1 LLRGSDAC
9 QPGGYVLSRRTFAR
23 GYQPSMILTC
33 PACRTR
39 HLVPDSAIGPTGRQ
53 VRCASC
59 KHSWFEDAPLA
70 DPAAAP
76 PITPAPPAT
85 AAPAAEPFAEPAAPP
100 PEPAP
105 VRSFVDPAAGEGLPA
120 YDAFAHQP
128 PFRPRRNP
136 AKMWTRI
143 AIGAAIAML
152 LAIVA
157 IVLFGPADLGA
168 KFGLGAKATPLSIE
182 VTRKPDRKIMPS
194 GTELFA
200 VTGRVFNPTDK
211 AQRVPDIQAE
221 LRDAQGR
228 VVYGWTIARPVATL
242 APKSS
247 AEFNSAEVDV
257 PRGAR
262 ALNLRFVNGPEG

>member
-1 LLRGSDAC
+1 
-9 QPGGYVLSRRTFAR
+9 
-23 GYQPSMILTC
+23 MILTC

-39 HLVPDSAIGPTGRQ
+39 YLVPDSAIGPTGRQ

-59 KHSWFEDAPLA
+59 KHSWFEDAPLT
-70 DPAAAP
+70 DP
-76 PITPAPPAT
+76 T
-85 AAPAAEPFAEPAAPP
+85 AAPP
-100 PEPAP
+100 PPTATPAAPVAEPSAEPAGP
-105 VRSFVDPAAGEGLPA
+105 APGPAPARSFIDPAADDGPPA
-120 YDAFAHQP
+120 YNAFAHQP

-152 LAIVA
+152 LAIGAV
-157 IVLFGPADLGA
+157 VLFGPADLGA
-168 KFGLGAKATPLSIE
+168 RFGLGAKPTPLSIE

-242 APKSS
+242 GPKSS

-262 ALNLRFVNGPEG
+262 ALNLSFVSGPEG